1 VRADAQTGDIMNPDT
16 LRANFPITEH
26 AIYMDH
32 AAVSPIS
39 MGVQAAMSRQTSIQ
53 VHNMTTSG
61 RLFAQE
67 YSDLREAISRMTG
80 AKPTTVA
87 FIQNTSHGLSLIANG
102 QQWKHGDNVVVPALD
117 FPSNFLPWK
126 RLESLGVEC
135 RVVEAVDGRV
145 TADAVSPVLDGRTRI
160 VAMSGVQYFNGYR
173 PDLAAIAELA
183 HDNGAFL
190 AVAGTQGA
198 GAFDFNLSTLG
209 IDALVVSAHKWML
222 GPLGIGFMAL
232 SDALLERTEPTEVG
246 WLSVNDPFAF
256 RRELDWLPSAQKFE
270 PGTENSAGLFG
281 LMERFREI
289 EAFELPLISNRILKL
304 NDLFAD
310 GLKGLGCTVTS
321 PWEEG
326 RRSGILTFHHPKVDP
341 ASTVQTLKE
350 RGIFTSARHGNIRI
364 SPHYYNSEAE
374 VREVIDQ
381 ISGFIA

>member
-1 VRADAQTGDIMNPDT
+1 MTLDT
-16 LRANFPITEH
+16 LRAGFPITEH

-39 MGVQAAMSRQTSIQ
+39 SGVQAAMLRQTSIQ

-61 RLFAQE
+61 QHFARE
-67 YSDLREAISRMTG
+67 YADLRGAIARMTG
-80 AKPTTVA
+80 ATSANVA

-102 QQWKHGDNVVVPALD
+102 QPWKPGDNVVVPAMD

-135 RVVEAVDGRV
+135 RLVETPNGRV
-145 TADAVSPVLDGRTRI
+145 TADAISSALDSRTRI

-173 PDLAAIAELA
+173 PDLAAIA
-183 HDNGAFL
+183 DPVRRNGSFL
-190 AVAGTQGA
+190 VVDGTQGA
-198 GAFDFNLSTLG
+198 GAFDFNLPAHG

-232 SDALLERTEPTEVG
+232 SDTLLERTEPTEVG
-246 WLSVNDPFAF
+246 WLSVNDPFEF
-256 RRELDWLPSAQKFE
+256 RRELDWLPSAEKFE

-281 LMERFREI
+281 LMERLREI
-289 EAFELPLISNRILKL
+289 EAFELPLIENRILEL
-304 NDLFAD
+304 NDLFAEQ
-310 GLKGLGCTVTS
+310 LKSLGGSITS
-321 PWEEG
+321 PWEDG
-326 RRSGILTFHHPKVDP
+326 RRSGILTFQHPNIDP
-341 ASTVQTLKE
+341 VAAVQALKG

-381 ISGFIA
+381 IGGFVV